1 MLGRLSLFGQG
12 AARLHDELITVV
24 ADWHP
29 GDDRQSALQPLSA
42 STKDATWRLLQDAL
56 KEAESRG
63 LPNVDTSRFQT
74 MAEHDVQ
81 TLLPLLKQESETALT
96 AAAELLKQ
104 RGGKEAQALKDVLRG
119 QRKRINAT
127 LRQRTRELGKLER
140 KAAAAEPT
148 GLIPGLADQ
157 VDVPALDLSKLS
169 KKEHA
174 QLRSDQRHWERRL
187 ETIEAELGSEP
198 QRIVNSYRVVTHR
211 LEPAGLIYVWPI
223 SG

>member
-1 MLGRLSLFGQG
+1 MQ
-12 AARLHDELITVV
+12 
-24 ADWHP
+24 
-29 GDDRQSALQPLSA
+29 
-42 STKDATWRLLQDAL
+42 
-56 KEAESRG
+56 EAESGG
-63 LPNVDTSRFQT
+63 LPNVDTSRFQA
-74 MAEHDVQ
+74 MAERDVQ
-81 TLLPLLKQESETALT
+81 ALLPLLKQESETALS

-104 RGGKEAQALKDVLRG
+104 RGGTEAQALKDVLRG

-127 LRQRTRELGKLER
+127 LRQRTRELGKLEK

-198 QRIVNSYRVVTHR
+198 QRIVESYRVVTHR
-211 LEPAGLIYVWPI
+211 LEPAGLVYLWPI